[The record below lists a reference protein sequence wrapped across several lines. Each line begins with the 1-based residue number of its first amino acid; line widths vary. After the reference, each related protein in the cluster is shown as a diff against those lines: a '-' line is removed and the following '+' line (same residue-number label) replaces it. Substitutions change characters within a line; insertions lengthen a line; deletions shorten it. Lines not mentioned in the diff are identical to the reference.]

1 MTTRRSASP
10 NKKGTGGIA
19 PTTRQVSAVS
29 AVVRWYLNLYHRT
42 PDDPG
47 VLSMFEDH
55 DKVGA
60 FAVSVADLR
69 NDEADALFRLL
80 VAITM
85 FQRRQDVQI
94 MRVLRGIS
102 AKDVGELTRP
112 RRLLK
117 LVDES
122 PCEHMR
128 TAESLHGKCDL
139 AKHAITRKGRCGANP
154 KVLCHMKHHTV
165 LLRRYGHFGKV
176 PTSAALML
184 REAGV
189 GTLGGLRRKVMTSNQ
204 DPVERAHLLEEHLSR
219 AWRVSN
225 KIAAMFLSALCV
237 PDLNGEEPV
246 WGGGIDWGY
255 FVVVDSN
262 VDMFLKAIAYRGAWS
277 YEARRAFIRS
287 ISERIDLAVLRRG
300 LARSNPRL
308 VQQAMYIF
316 MSTTNRRANPR
327 DCMHLGP
334 ATCRRCPTL
343 VARLCPVRRLSTA

>member
-1 MTTRRSASP
+1 M
-10 NKKGTGGIA
+10 
-19 PTTRQVSAVS
+19 SAVS